1 MMPDQSIF
9 LALKAN
15 KPFPT
20 FTSTKEAYF
29 YIKAHK
35 LVAHDH
41 FIHYW
46 QDGRSKQPLIDVLAD
61 HYPPLE
67 HCHEQSQG
75 YAGLDA
81 YANMANEV
89 FNVTQ
94 TTNPS
99 N

>member
-1 MMPDQSIF
+1 MPDPSVF

-15 KPFPT
+15 KPFPVFAT
-20 FTSTKEAYF
+20 TREAYF
-29 YIKAHK
+29 YVKAHK
-35 LVAHDH
+35 LVAYDH
-41 FIHYW
+41 FIKYW
-46 QDGRSKQPLIDVLAD
+46 QDGRSKQPLIDILDD

-67 HCHEQSQG
+67 HCHEQSKG

-81 YANMANEV
+81 YVNMVNEV